1 MSVGAVCTRTVI
13 TVAPNES
20 VRVAA
25 KRLADNEV
33 GTLVILDAHERPIGI
48 ITDRDVAVR
57 CVARDLDPD
66 TTSVAAV
73 MTSPVMAV
81 TEATPI
87 EDALTKMARVKARRL
102 VVTGRREKLVGIL
115 ALDDVL
121 ELLVEEVGTIG
132 HILRSYGTTVPA

>member
-66 TTSVAAV
+66 TTPVAAI

-87 EDALTKMARVKARRL
+87 EDALTRMARVKARRL

>member
-25 KRLADNEV
+25 KRMADNEV
-33 GTLVILDAHERPIGI
+33 GTLVILDAAERPIGI
-48 ITDRDVAVR
+48 ITDRDISVR

-66 TTSVAAV
+66 KTPVVAV

-87 EDALTKMARVKARRL
+87 EDALTRMARVKARRL
-102 VVTGRREKLVGIL
+102 VVTGRREKMVGIL

-132 HILRSYGTTVPA
+132 HILAAAGTKVPA

>member
-1 MSVGAVCTRTVI
+1 MSVGTVCTHSVI

-20 VRVAA
+20 ARVAA
-25 KRLADNEV
+25 KRMADNEV

-48 ITDRDVAVR
+48 ITDRDIAVR
-57 CVARDLDPD
+57 CVARDLDLDKTPIA
-66 TTSVAAV
+66 SV

-81 TEATPI
+81 TEETPI
-87 EDALTKMARVKARRL
+87 EDALTRMARVKARRL

-132 HILRSYGTTVPA
+132 HILRSSGAKVHA

>member
-13 TVAPNES
+13 TVAPNDS
-20 VRVAA
+20 VRGAA
-25 KRLADNEV
+25 KRMADNEV

-48 ITDRDVAVR
+48 ITDRDISVR
-57 CVARDLDPD
+57 CVARDLNPD
-66 TTSVAAV
+66 TTQVAAV

-102 VVTGRREKLVGIL
+102 VVTGRRERLVGIL

-132 HILRSYGTTVPA
+132 HILRASGTKVPA

>member
-13 TVAPNES
+13 TVSPNES

-48 ITDRDVAVR
+48 ITDRDISVR

-66 TTSVAAV
+66 KTPVGSI
-73 MTSPVMAV
+73 MSSPVMAV
-81 TEATPI
+81 TEGTPI
-87 EDALTKMARVKARRL
+87 EDALVRMARVKARRL

-121 ELLVEEVGTIG
+121 ELLVEEVETIG
-132 HILRSYGTTVPA
+132 HILSAYASKIPA

>member
-25 KRLADNEV
+25 KRIADNEV
-33 GTLVILDAHERPIGI
+33 GTLVILDAHGRPIGI
-48 ITDRDVAVR
+48 ITDRDIAVR

-66 TTSVAAV
+66 TTQVAAV

-81 TEATPI
+81 TESTPI
-87 EDALTKMARVKARRL
+87 EDALTRMARVKARRL

>member
-20 VRVAA
+20 VRGAA
-25 KRLADNEV
+25 KRMADNEV

-48 ITDRDVAVR
+48 ITDRDISVR
-57 CVARDLDPD
+57 CVARDLNPD
-66 TTSVAAV
+66 TTPVAAV

-102 VVTGRREKLVGIL
+102 VVTGRRERLVGIL

-132 HILRSYGTTVPA
+132 HIWRASGTKVPA